1 MVCSRVVALIW
12 LEAELYRGGL
22 QQGRGVVAA
31 ILANVAPSSYNA
43 AHGDWFLFEMTCD
56 IMNAL
61 LFVIGFSL
69 LAADPQPPKVND
81 DRLEISLFA
90 IDPQITTPTGIA
102 VDDKGVVFCIENN
115 THFRPKEYD
124 RAELDR
130 ILRMQDTD
138 GDGRADK
145 IEEFYTGLRNTMSL
159 AFETDGALLV
169 ATRSE
174 IFRLRDKDGDG
185 KAEERTDLVT
195 LETKGN
201 YPHNGLAGF
210 ALDFRGNI
218 YFGFGENLG
227 ADYKISG
234 RDGKFL
240 TGGSEGGNIYS
251 CDPAGKNLRLVA
263 TGFWNPFHVTFD
275 TFGRLFTV
283 DNDPDSRPP
292 CRLLHVVE
300 GGDYGFRFRNC
311 RKGVSPFTAWNG
323 ELPATLPM
331 VAGTGEAPCAV
342 MAYESD
348 NLPDEYR
355 GDLLVTSWGD
365 HRLER
370 YTLQPRGASFSA
382 TMKPVVTGDQ
392 NFRPVGL
399 AMAPDGSLFM
409 SDWVDKSYPIHGKG
423 RIWHLRAKKPKQ
435 REPLSDDPTLALAHP
450 HRPWREAAARKLTYE
465 EAFGLARTAPDV
477 RARTIA
483 AKQMVAKTPYLDA
496 PLVKK
501 RTDGHD
507 PVDRLPLRE
516 QQIVGSAISS
526 PVQLEFFA
534 KGLAVDLK
542 ERAGIEWNEADWEY
556 FRWTLDNP
564 NRVLPSAKEIFAKGE
579 PDFIQVMAGRLFG
592 SLRSQELVAK
602 ALGEDPWMQL
612 AAFEMQKELEKERLL
627 GDRLSILSV
636 WHAAELQR
644 HDKPEQ
650 RPLVANLLAM
660 DDPDLRFI
668 GIRWAAEAKLTDL
681 APALE
686 KLLERE
692 SNNAR
697 NFAAILVALDRISG
711 RTHENTG
718 EYFAAKFLI
727 GSSKSVPA
735 KIMALRMV
743 SPNHA
748 DLSAKFLIELSKHE
762 DKTLQREA
770 VRALRLRGGDES
782 LARLR
787 EIVADESSDVLLRCE
802 ALLALSPAEKQD
814 RAMLL
819 TIAHRHGNNPLRMES
834 LRMLNGSELSEQET
848 RDLLLAMG
856 QLDVRYSNLLKR
868 LLEPKAP
875 TNRPDPKDQ
884 AAWQKLVEGKGD
896 AAAGERLFFHPKV
909 ASCFKCHEYKGRGAR
924 IGPDLST
931 VAKSMTRDRLLQ
943 SIVDPSREIA
953 PQFTPWVIQA
963 ADGTVKNGVYVGEEV
978 DGAVRYADSEGKIFK
993 LHPRD
998 VEDKKASDK
1007 SIMPEGLAATLTPQE
1022 LRDLLAFLL
1031 QP

>member
-1 MVCSRVVALIW
+1 
-12 LEAELYRGGL
+12 
-22 QQGRGVVAA
+22 
-31 ILANVAPSSYNA
+31 
-43 AHGDWFLFEMTCD
+43 
-56 IMNAL
+56 MNSL
-61 LFVIGFSL
+61 LFVIGLSL
-69 LAADPQPPKVND
+69 FAADPAPPKVND

-90 IDPQITTPTGIA
+90 LDPQITTPTGIA

-115 THFRPKEYD
+115 THFRPKEYN

-145 IEEFYTGLRNTMSL
+145 IEEFYTGLKNTMSL
-159 AFETDGALLV
+159 VFETDGALLV

-185 KAEERTDLVT
+185 KAEERTELIT

-234 RDGKFL
+234 TDGKFL
-240 TGGSEGGNIYS
+240 TGGNEGGNIYC

-292 CRLLHVVE
+292 CRLLHVVD
-300 GGDYGFRFRNC
+300 GGDYGFRFRNG

-348 NLPDEYR
+348 NLPYEYR
-355 GDLLVTSWGD
+355 GELLVTSWGD

-423 RIWHLRAKKPKQ
+423 RIWHLRAKNPKK
-435 REPLSDDPTLALAHP
+435 REPLSDDPALALAHP
-450 HRPWREAAARKLTYE
+450 HRPWREAAAKK
-465 EAFGLARTAPDV
+465 LARAQAIDVASTAKDE
-477 RARTIA
+477 RARSAA
-483 AKQMVAKTPYLDA
+483 AKQVFAANPYWDQALIKTKNR
-496 PLVKK
+496 PLMNAASDIEISHLTETIA
-501 RTDGHD
+501 RYQ
-507 PVDRLPLRE
+507 PQRIPSLA
-516 QQIVGSAISS
+516 IVGVLA
-526 PVQLEFFA
+526 A
-534 KGLAVDLK
+534 KDA
-542 ERAGIEWNEADWEY
+542 AGIRLTRAEELEAGKHFELGFPAPNETKQLLKMPELLRASLSLTGLHWFDDLDHST
-556 FRWTLDNP
+556 TL
-564 NRVLPSAKEIFAKGE
+564 L
-579 PDFIQVMAGRLFG
+579 Q
-592 SLRSQELVAK
+592 
-602 ALGEDPWMQL
+602 DPWL
-612 AAFEMQKELEKERLL
+612 AQAAYMAFEQENLDQLVELSNSPTAVWEAADMQRR
-627 GDRLSILSV
+627 DVVATRPF
-636 WHAAELQR
+636 AAKMLDSKNE
-644 HDKPEQ
+644 E
-650 RPLVANLLAM
+650 V
-660 DDPDLRFI
+660 RFI
-668 GIRWAAEAKLTDL
+668 GVRWAAEAKLTEL

-692 SNNAR
+692 SDNAR
-697 NFAAILVALDRISG
+697 NFGAILLALDRISG

-748 DLSAKFLIELSKHE
+748 DLSAKFLIDLSKHE
-762 DKTLQREA
+762 DQTLQREA
-770 VRALRLRGGDES
+770 VRALRLRGGDEA

-787 EIVADESSDVLLRCE
+787 EIAKDETSDVQLRSE
-802 ALLALSPAEKQD
+802 ALLALSASDKQD
-814 RAMLL
+814 RATLL
-819 TIAHRHGNNPLRMES
+819 TIAHQHGKNPLRMES
-834 LRMLNGSELSEQET
+834 LRMLIGSDLSEQEK

-856 QLDVRYSNLLKR
+856 QLDVRYSELLKR
-868 LLEPKAP
+868 VLEPKAP
-875 TNRPDPKDQ
+875 STSPDPKDQ
-884 AAWQKLVEGKGD
+884 SAWQKRVEGNGD

-978 DGAVRYADSEGKIFK
+978 DGHIRYADSEGKIFK

-998 VEDKKASDK
+998 IEDKKASDK
-1007 SIMPEGLAATLTPQE
+1007 SIMPEGLAATLTAQE
-1022 LRDLLAFLL
+1022 LRDLLAFLGS
-1031 QP
+1031 P

>member
-1 MVCSRVVALIW
+1 MNSLLLVAL
-12 LEAELYRGGL
+12 
-22 QQGRGVVAA
+22 
-31 ILANVAPSSYNA
+31 
-43 AHGDWFLFEMTCD
+43 
-56 IMNAL
+56 
-61 LFVIGFSL
+61 SL
-69 LAADPQPPKVND
+69 LSADPKPPTVND

-90 IDPQITTPTGIA
+90 TEPQVTTPTGIA
-102 VDDKGVVFCIENN
+102 VDQQGIVYVVENN

-124 RAELDR
+124 RPELDR

-138 GDGRADK
+138 NDGRADK
-145 IEEFYTGLRNTMSL
+145 IEEFYTGLKNTMSIE
-159 AFETDGALLV
+159 FELDGALLV

-174 IFRLRDKDGDG
+174 IFRLRDKDCDG
-185 KAEERTDLVT
+185 KAEERTDLIT

-234 RDGKFL
+234 TDGKFL
-240 TGGSEGGNIYS
+240 TGGNEGGNIYS
-251 CDPAGKNLRLVA
+251 CSPAGKNLRLVA
-263 TGFWNPFHVTFD
+263 TGFWNPFHLTFD
-275 TFGRLFTV
+275 TYGRLFTV

-300 GGDYGFRFRNC
+300 GGDYGFRFRNG

-355 GDLLVTSWGD
+355 GELLVTSWGD
-365 HRLER
+365 HRLDR
-370 YTLQPRGASFSA
+370 YTLKPRGASFSA

-423 RIWHLRAKKPKQ
+423 RIWHLKAKKPNK
-435 REPLSDDPTLALAHP
+435 REPLSDDPALALAHP
-450 HRPWREAAARKLTYE
+450 HRPWRESAARKLE
-465 EAFGLARTAPDV
+465 NDEAFKLARTAPDV
-477 RARTIA
+477 RARTLA
-483 AKQMVAKTPYLDA
+483 ARQLVATMPYLDA

-526 PVQLEFFA
+526 PVQLEFFT
-534 KGLAVDLK
+534 KNLAAHLK
-542 ERAGIEWNEADWEY
+542 ERAGIEWNEADREY
-556 FRWTLDNP
+556 FRWILGDSK
-564 NRVLPSAKEIFAKGE
+564 RVLPSAEQIFAKEE
-579 PDFIQVMAGRLFG
+579 PDFIHVMAGHLFG
-592 SLRSQELVAK
+592 NLRSQELVAK
-602 ALGEDPWMQL
+602 ALGEDPWLQL
-612 AAFEMQKELEKERLL
+612 AAYQVQTVWERERLL
-627 GDRLSILSV
+627 GDRQSILSV

-644 HDKPEQ
+644 QDKPEQ
-650 RPLVANLLAM
+650 RPLAGTLLAM
-660 DDPDLRFI
+660 DDPALRFI
-668 GIRWAAEAKLTDL
+668 GIRWAAESKLTEL

-692 SNNAR
+692 ANNSR
-697 NFAAILVALDRISG
+697 NFGAILLALDRISG

-748 DLSAKFLIELSKHE
+748 DLTVKFLIELTKHE

-770 VRALRLRGGDES
+770 VRTLRLRGGDEAI
-782 LARLR
+782 ARLR
-787 EIVADESSDVLLRCE
+787 EIVADEVADEQLRCE
-802 ALLALSPAEKQD
+802 ALLGLPESDGSTILNLALQSAN
-814 RAMLL
+814 
-819 TIAHRHGNNPLRMES
+819 TPLKSEAQ
-834 LRMLNGSELSEQET
+834 RMLVGTEISKQAKLKNLLNGKEGELNALILAMET
-848 RDLLLAMG
+848 R
-856 QLDVRYSNLLKR
+856 VR
-868 LLEPKAP
+868 P
-875 TNRPDPKDQ
+875 TTPAAKDE
-884 AAWQKLVEGKGD
+884 AAWQKRVEGTGD
-896 AAAGERLFFHPKV
+896 AAAGERLFFHPKL
-909 ASCFKCHEYKGRGAR
+909 ASCSKCHEYKGRGGKV
-924 IGPDLST
+924 GPDLST
-931 VAKSMTRDRLLQ
+931 VAKSMTRERLLQ

-953 PQFTPWVIQA
+953 PQFTPWIIQA
-963 ADGTVKNGVYVGEEV
+963 TDGTVKTGVYAGEEV
-978 DGAVRYADSEGKIFK
+978 DGTVRYADSEGKIFK

-998 VEDKKASDK
+998 VEDKKTSDK
-1007 SIMPEGLAATLTPQE
+1007 SIMPEGLPAALTAQE
-1022 LRDLLAFLL
+1022 LRDLLAFLM

>member
-1 MVCSRVVALIW
+1 
-12 LEAELYRGGL
+12 
-22 QQGRGVVAA
+22 
-31 ILANVAPSSYNA
+31 
-43 AHGDWFLFEMTCD
+43 
-56 IMNAL
+56 MNSV
-61 LFVIGFSL
+61 LFVIGLSL
-69 LAADPQPPKVND
+69 LAAAPAPPKVND

-102 VDDKGVVFCIENN
+102 VDDTGVVYAVENN
-115 THFRPKEYD
+115 THFRPKEYN
-124 RAELDR
+124 RPELDR

-159 AFETDGALLV
+159 EFEVDGALLV

-185 KAEERTDLVT
+185 KAEERTDLIT

-218 YFGFGENLG
+218 FFGFGENLG

-234 RDGKFL
+234 ADGKFL
-240 TGGSEGGNIYS
+240 TGGNEGGNIY
-251 CDPAGKNLRLVA
+251 CCKADGGNLRLVA

-292 CRLLHVVE
+292 CRLLHVVD
-300 GGDYGFRFRNC
+300 GGDYGFRFRNG

-348 NLPDEYR
+348 HLPAEYR
-355 GDLLVTSWGD
+355 GELLVTSWGD

-423 RIWHLRAKKPKQ
+423 RIWHLRAKNPKK
-435 REPLSDDPTLALAHP
+435 REPLSDDPALALAHA
-450 HRPWREAAARKLTYE
+450 HRPWREAAAKKLTRAQAIE
-465 EAFGLARTAPDV
+465 VASKAKDE
-477 RARTIA
+477 RARSAA
-483 AKQMVAKTPYLDA
+483 AKQVFAANPYWDQALIKTKNRPLMNAASDIEISHLTETIARYQPQRIPSLALVGVLAAKDAAGMRLTREEELEAGKHFELGFPAPSDTKQLLKTPELLRASLSLTGLHWFEDLDHSTT
-496 PLVKK
+496 LQQ
-501 RTDGHD
+501 D
-507 PVDRLPLRE
+507 PWLTQAAYMAFEQENLDRLVEL
-516 QQIVGSAISS
+516 SNS
-526 PVQLEFFA
+526 PIAVWEAADMQRRDVAATRPFA
-534 KGLAVDLK
+534 AKM
-542 ERAGIEWNEADWEY
+542 IES
-556 FRWTLDNP
+556 P
-564 NRVLPSAKEIFAKGE
+564 N
-579 PDFIQVMAGRLFG
+579 
-592 SLRSQELVAK
+592 
-602 ALGEDPWMQL
+602 
-612 AAFEMQKELEKERLL
+612 
-627 GDRLSILSV
+627 
-636 WHAAELQR
+636 AE
-644 HDKPEQ
+644 
-650 RPLVANLLAM
+650 V
-660 DDPDLRFI
+660 RFI
-668 GIRWAAEAKLTDL
+668 GIRWAAEAKLTEL
-681 APALE
+681 APSLE
-686 KLLERE
+686 KMLERE
-692 SNNAR
+692 SDNAR
-697 NFAAILVALDRISG
+697 NFGAILLALDRISG

-748 DLSAKFLIELSKHE
+748 DLSAKFLAELSKHE
-762 DKTLQREA
+762 DRTLQREA
-770 VRALRLRGGDES
+770 VRALRLRGGDEAI
-782 LARLR
+782 ARLR
-787 EIVADESSDVLLRCE
+787 EIVADENADEQLRCE
-802 ALLALSPAEKQD
+802 AVLVLSAENSQDQKSLNELAQQQKFSQLKHEAQRLLARVEVQ
-814 RAMLL
+814 
-819 TIAHRHGNNPLRMES
+819 
-834 LRMLNGSELSEQET
+834 Q
-848 RDLLLAMG
+848 
-856 QLDVRYSNLLKR
+856 R
-868 LLEPKAP
+868 L
-875 TNRPDPKDQ
+875 DPKDQ
-884 AAWQKLVEGKGD
+884 AAWQKLAEGKGD
-896 AAAGERLFFHPKV
+896 PAVGERLFFHPKV

-931 VAKSMTRDRLLQ
+931 VAKSMTRERLLQ

-978 DGAVRYADSEGKIFK
+978 DGHIRYADAEGKIFK
-993 LHPRD
+993 LHLRD
-998 VEDKKASDK
+998 IEDKKASDK
-1007 SIMPEGLAATLTPQE
+1007 SIMPEGLAAALTAQE

-1031 QP
+1031 Q

>member
-1 MVCSRVVALIW
+1 
-12 LEAELYRGGL
+12 
-22 QQGRGVVAA
+22 
-31 ILANVAPSSYNA
+31 
-43 AHGDWFLFEMTCD
+43 
-56 IMNAL
+56 MN
-61 LFVIGFSL
+61 SL
-69 LAADPQPPKVND
+69 LLIALSLLSADPKPPTVND

-90 IDPQITTPTGIA
+90 TEPQVTTPTGIA
-102 VDDKGVVFCIENN
+102 VDQKGVVYVVENN
-115 THFRPKEYD
+115 THFRPKEYN
-124 RAELDR
+124 RPELDR

-138 GDGRADK
+138 NDGRADK
-145 IEEFYTGLRNTMSL
+145 IEEFYTGLKNTMSIE
-159 AFETDGALLV
+159 FELDGALLV

-174 IFRLRDKDGDG
+174 IFRLRDKEGDG
-185 KAEERTDLVT
+185 KAEERTDLIT

-234 RDGKFL
+234 TDGKSL

-251 CDPAGKNLRLVA
+251 CSPAGKNLRHVA
-263 TGFWNPFHVTFD
+263 TGFWNPFHLTFD
-275 TFGRLFTV
+275 TYGRLFTV

-300 GGDYGFRFRNC
+300 GGDYGFRFRNG

-355 GDLLVTSWGD
+355 GELLVTSWGD

-370 YTLQPRGASFSA
+370 YTLKPRGASFSA

-423 RIWHLRAKKPKQ
+423 RIWHLRAKKPGFRQ
-435 REPLSDDPTLALAHP
+435 QLSEVATIALNHP
-450 HRPWREAAARKLTYE
+450 HRPWREAAARKLTRAE
-465 EAFGLARTAPDV
+465 AIDAATNSKDERARSAAAKQVFAANAFWLAAEEKTGGKPLFEGEEGSQLHAGLREISQLTEAFARLKPKEIPSLARLGELYAKGAAEQELTTAEDAELSNLMEKIGSIQESSAVRTGSLELLHANLSVLGDEFATGARGSKSVQQDPWLQLALYHASRKEHLKKLSEKASSPLAAWEAADMQRRDVPEKRGQAALMLESKNPDV
-477 RARTIA
+477 R
-483 AKQMVAKTPYLDA
+483 
-496 PLVKK
+496 
-501 RTDGHD
+501 
-507 PVDRLPLRE
+507 
-516 QQIVGSAISS
+516 
-526 PVQLEFFA
+526 
-534 KGLAVDLK
+534 
-542 ERAGIEWNEADWEY
+542 
-556 FRWTLDNP
+556 
-564 NRVLPSAKEIFAKGE
+564 
-579 PDFIQVMAGRLFG
+579 
-592 SLRSQELVAK
+592 
-602 ALGEDPWMQL
+602 
-612 AAFEMQKELEKERLL
+612 
-627 GDRLSILSV
+627 
-636 WHAAELQR
+636 
-644 HDKPEQ
+644 
-650 RPLVANLLAM
+650 
-660 DDPDLRFI
+660 FI
-668 GIRWAAEAKLTDL
+668 GVRWAAESKLTEL
-681 APALE
+681 VPALE
-686 KLLERE
+686 KLLETE
-692 SNNAR
+692 AGNTR
-697 NFAAILVALDRISG
+697 NFGAILLALDRISG

-748 DLSAKFLIELSKHE
+748 DLTVKFLIELTKHE

-770 VRALRLRGGDES
+770 ARTLRLRGGDEA

-787 EIVADESSDVLLRCE
+787 EIVADKNVDEQLRCE
-802 ALLALSPAEKQD
+802 AVLALSTDEAPDQELLNGLAEQD
-814 RAMLL
+814 KFTQLKAE
-819 TIAHRHGNNPLRMES
+819 AQ
-834 LRMLNGSELSEQET
+834 RMLAQPAVLHK
-848 RDLLLAMG
+848 L
-856 QLDVRYSNLLKR
+856 
-868 LLEPKAP
+868 
-875 TNRPDPKDQ
+875 DPKDQ
-884 AAWQKLVEGKGD
+884 AAWRKLADGSGD
-896 AAAGERLFFHPKV
+896 AAAGERLFFHPKL
-909 ASCFKCHEYKGRGAR
+909 ASCSKCHEYKGRGGK
-924 IGPDLST
+924 IGPELST
-931 VAKSMTRDRLLQ
+931 VAKSMTRERLLQ

-953 PQFTPWVIQA
+953 PQFTPWTIQA
-963 ADGTVKNGVYVGEEV
+963 SDGTVKTGVYVGEEV
-978 DGAVRYADSEGKIFK
+978 DGTVRYADAEGQIFK

-998 VEDKKASDK
+998 VEDKKTSDK
-1007 SIMPEGLAATLTPQE
+1007 SIMPEGLPAMLTAQE

>member
-1 MVCSRVVALIW
+1 
-12 LEAELYRGGL
+12 
-22 QQGRGVVAA
+22 
-31 ILANVAPSSYNA
+31 
-43 AHGDWFLFEMTCD
+43 
-56 IMNAL
+56 MNSL
-61 LFVIGFSL
+61 LFVIGLSL
-69 LAADPQPPKVND
+69 FAADPAPPKVND

-102 VDDKGVVFCIENN
+102 VNDKGVVFCIENN
-115 THFRPKEYD
+115 THFRPKEYN

-145 IEEFYTGLRNTMSL
+145 IEEFYTGLKNTMSL
-159 AFETDGALLV
+159 VFETDGALLV

-185 KAEERTDLVT
+185 KAEERTDLIT

-234 RDGKFL
+234 TDGKFL
-240 TGGSEGGNIYS
+240 TGGNEGGNIYC

-292 CRLLHVVE
+292 CRLLHVVD
-300 GGDYGFRFRNC
+300 GGDYGFRFRNG

-355 GDLLVTSWGD
+355 GELLVTSWGD

-423 RIWHLRAKKPKQ
+423 RIWHLRAKNPKK
-435 REPLSDDPTLALAHP
+435 RESLSDDPALALAHP
-450 HRPWREAAARKLTYE
+450 HRPWREAAAKKLTRE
-465 EAFGLARTAPDV
+465 KAIEVASTAKDE
-477 RARTIA
+477 RARSAAAKQIFAANPYWDQALIKTKNRPLMNAASDIEISHLTETIARYQPQRIPSLAIVGVLAAKDAAGMRLTREEELEAGKHFELGFPAPSETKQLLKTPELLRASLSLTGLHWFDDLDHSTTLLQDPWLTQAAYMAFEQENLDQLVELSNSPTAVWEAADMQRRDVMATRPIA
-483 AKQMVAKTPYLDA
+483 AKMLDS
-496 PLVKK
+496 K
-501 RTDGHD
+501 
-507 PVDRLPLRE
+507 
-516 QQIVGSAISS
+516 
-526 PVQLEFFA
+526 
-534 KGLAVDLK
+534 
-542 ERAGIEWNEADWEY
+542 N
-556 FRWTLDNP
+556 
-564 NRVLPSAKEIFAKGE
+564 
-579 PDFIQVMAGRLFG
+579 
-592 SLRSQELVAK
+592 
-602 ALGEDPWMQL
+602 
-612 AAFEMQKELEKERLL
+612 
-627 GDRLSILSV
+627 
-636 WHAAELQR
+636 AE
-644 HDKPEQ
+644 
-650 RPLVANLLAM
+650 V
-660 DDPDLRFI
+660 RFI
-668 GIRWAAEAKLTDL
+668 GVRWAAEAKLTDL

-692 SNNAR
+692 SDNAR
-697 NFAAILVALDRISG
+697 NFGAILLALDRISG

-727 GSSKSVPA
+727 GSSKSIPA

-770 VRALRLRGGDES
+770 VRALRLRGGDEA

-802 ALLALSPAEKQD
+802 AMLALSAAEKQD

-819 TIAHRHGNNPLRMES
+819 TIAHQAKNNPLRMES
-834 LRMLNGSELSEQET
+834 LRMLIGSELSEQES

-875 TNRPDPKDQ
+875 TKAPEPKDQ
-884 AAWQKLVEGKGD
+884 DAWQKLVEGKGD

-953 PQFTPWVIQA
+953 PQFTPWIIQA
-963 ADGTVKNGVYVGEEV
+963 TDGTVKNGVYVGEEV

-993 LHPRD
+993 LNQRD

-1007 SIMPEGLAATLTPQE
+1007 SIMPEGLAATLTAQE

-1031 QP
+1031 QQ

>member
-1 MVCSRVVALIW
+1 M
-12 LEAELYRGGL
+12 
-22 QQGRGVVAA
+22 
-31 ILANVAPSSYNA
+31 
-43 AHGDWFLFEMTCD
+43 H
-56 IMNAL
+56 
-61 LFVIGFSL
+61 SL
-69 LAADPQPPKVND
+69 LIVLSLLTADPNPPKVHD

-90 IDPQITTPTGIA
+90 IDPQVTTPTGIA
-102 VDDKGVVFCIENN
+102 VDEKGVVYVVENN
-115 THFRPKEYD
+115 THFRPKEYN
-124 RAELDR
+124 RPELDR

-159 AFETDGALLV
+159 TFEVDGALLV
-169 ATRSE
+169 ATRME

-185 KAEERTDLVT
+185 KAEERTDLVK
-195 LETKGN
+195 LDTKGD

-234 RDGKFL
+234 ADGKTL
-240 TGGSEGGNIYS
+240 SGGSEGGNIYC
-251 CDPAGKNLRLVA
+251 CDPAGKNLRQVA

-300 GGDYGFRFRNC
+300 GGDYGFRFRNG

-355 GDLLVTSWGD
+355 GELLVTSWGD

-370 YTLQPRGASFSA
+370 FTLQPRGASFSA
-382 TMKPVVTGDQ
+382 TMKPVVSGDQ

-423 RIWHLRAKKPKQ
+423 RIWHLRAKNPKK
-435 REPLSDDPTLALAHP
+435 REPLSDDPALALAHP
-450 HRPWREAAARKLTYE
+450 HRPWREAAARKLSRE
-465 EAFGLARTAPDV
+465 KAIEVASTAKDE
-477 RARTIA
+477 RARSLA
-483 AKQMVAKTPYLDA
+483 ANRMVASNPFWEKA
-496 PLVKK
+496 AAGKK
-501 RTDGHD
+501 RLFETSAGVAEINQFTAVMARHD
-507 PVDRLPLRE
+507 PKRIKYLAIAGELGAKDAAGEKLNPDEQKRLDLNAFQGWPDNIAELTKQPE
-516 QQIVGSAISS
+516 LLHAVISLGGGFIFS
-526 PVQLEFFA
+526 EV
-534 KGLAVDLK
+534 KGNLA
-542 ERAGIEWNEADWEY
+542 ADSW
-556 FRWTLDNP
+556 L
-564 NRVLPSAKEIFAKGE
+564 
-579 PDFIQVMAGRLFG
+579 
-592 SLRSQELVAK
+592 
-602 ALGEDPWMQL
+602 QL
-612 AAFEMQKELEKERLL
+612 AAYQANRK
-627 GDRLSILSV
+627 
-636 WHAAELQR
+636 AELSELTLEASSPLAVWEAADMQR
-644 HDKPEQ
+644 RDVPTTRTQAAKMLES
-650 RPLVANLLAM
+650 RNADV
-660 DDPDLRFI
+660 RFI
-668 GIRWAAEAKLTDL
+668 GIRWAAESKLTDL
-681 APALE
+681 VPALE
-686 KLLERE
+686 KLLEKE
-692 SNNAR
+692 ADNGR
-697 NFAAILVALDRISG
+697 NFGAILLALDRLSG
-711 RTHENTG
+711 RNHENTG

-727 GSSKSVPA
+727 SNSKSVPA

-748 DLSAKFLIELSKHE
+748 DLSAKFLIDLSKQE

-770 VRALRLRGGDES
+770 VRALRLRGGDEA

-787 EIVADESSDVLLRCE
+787 EIVSDESGDVQLRSE
-802 ALLALSPAEKQD
+802 ALLALSATEKQD
-814 RAMLL
+814 RATLL
-819 TIAHRHGNNPLRMES
+819 TFAHQAKNNPLRMES
-834 LRMLNGSELSEQET
+834 LRMLIGSELSEQEK
-848 RDLLLAMG
+848 RDLLIAMG
-856 QLDVRYSNLLKR
+856 QLDVRYSELLKR
-868 LLEPKAP
+868 LLDPKAP
-875 TNRPDPKDQ
+875 WTTPETTDQ
-884 AAWQKLVEGKGD
+884 AAWQKVADGKGD
-896 AAAGERLFFHPKV
+896 PAAGERLFFHPKV
-909 ASCFKCHEYKGRGAR
+909 ANCFKCHEYKGRGGR
-924 IGPDLST
+924 IGPDLTT
-931 VAKSMTRDRLLQ
+931 VAKSMTRERLLQ

-963 ADGTVKNGVYVGEEV
+963 ADGTVKTGVYVGEEV
-978 DGAVRYADSEGKIFK
+978 DGAIRYADTEGKIFK

-998 VEDKKASDK
+998 IEDKKASEK
-1007 SIMPEGLAATLTPQE
+1007 SIMPEGLAATLTGQE